1 MKSSGIGGQ
10 AVLEGVM
17 MKNKNKYAV
26 AVRKPDGTIAVE
38 KGTCSSV
45 ADKSAFFRLPI
56 IRGIV
61 AFIESLLLGM
71 KTLTSSADYYEDEA
85 DAEKKSKM
93 TKEQLAKQQKKE
105 SLEIVITVIFSVI
118 LAIGIFMVLPMFLSE
133 LLKKKIVSTTVL
145 AVVEGAIRVVMFV
158 GYILSIS
165 LMKDIHR
172 LFMYHGAEHKVIN
185 CIEHGYELNV
195 RNARKQS
202 KQHKRCGTS
211 FLFVVMFISIIFFVF
226 LDFPN
231 IWLRFASRI
240 LLVPVIAGVSY
251 EFIRLAGNSNNIIVN
266 ILSKPGL
273 LLQRL
278 TTREPD
284 DSMLEVAIASVEA
297 VFDWEAYLRKNKS
310 LRKAK
315 KKSETSEKKLDS
327 KRRENE
333 EKTSKASAGKGKTK
347 KKSGKKSRAEVRE
360 ELRQREL
367 ENKKRAEERAS
378 LLREQMEKEAELER
392 IADEAV
398 KRKKARS
405 MVNINPDEEDDG
417 LEGLDHFFD
426 ENNIKDEE
434 TALRDK
440 VD

>member
-1 MKSSGIGGQ
+1 
-10 AVLEGVM
+10 
-17 MKNKNKYAV
+17 
-26 AVRKPDGTIAVE
+26 
-38 KGTCSSV
+38 
-45 ADKSAFFRLPI
+45 
-56 IRGIV
+56 
-61 AFIESLLLGM
+61 
-71 KTLTSSADYYEDEA
+71 
-85 DAEKKSKM
+85 
-93 TKEQLAKQQKKE
+93 KKE

-133 LLKKKIVSTTVL
+133 LLRKKIESTTVL
-145 AVVEGAIRVVMFV
+145 AVIEGAIRVVMFV
-158 GYILSIS
+158 GYILAIS

-251 EFIRLAGNSNNIIVN
+251 EFIRLAGNSNNVIVN
-266 ILSKPGL
+266 LLSKPGL

-315 KKSETSEKKLDS
+315 KKSETSEKKLNS

-333 EKTSKASAGKGKTK
+333 EKTSKDSVRKDKPK

-367 ENKKRAEERAS
+367 DNKKRAEQRAS

-417 LEGLDHFFD
+417 LDGLDHFFD